1 MLKVVH
7 FITTLS
13 RGGAENQLLI
23 LCREQIRAGLR
34 VTVVPLSGAP
44 ELMKEFSSSGIL
56 VDLCMINQ
64 NFLTQLYLIRRLN
77 LGGDIWHAHLP
88 QAELLLASTKGTPV
102 VVTRHFGGKF
112 YPRAPMIISN
122 GLSRYATHNARGI
135 VAISDFVAQYLNK
148 SGELN
153 KSKRMRVIP
162 YGFDSQAY
170 LKTKKVAVVE
180 AEPKSNAPI
189 FGTLARLSPEKDLE
203 TLIKGFHTYVAKTS
217 KNAQLHIYGEGS
229 EGPKLEFL
237 VKSLNLSEQ
246 VSFKGR
252 TNDSASTIGQFDTFI
267 LTSRFE
273 GFGMVLL
280 ESMSVGV
287 PIICS
292 RIPAALEVL
301 GTEGAAIFFEVGNEI
316 DLAEKMEKSEKFFL
330 DDFRIEQK
338 KRLKLF
344 DSKTMSDNL
353 HEFYLE
359 LLNKSNSNSPD

>member
-44 ELMKEFSSSGIL
+44 ELLKEFSSSGIL

-64 NFLTQLYLIRRLN
+64 NFLMQLYLIRRLN

-88 QAELLLASTKGTPV
+88 QAELLLASTKGTPI

-112 YPRAPMIISN
+112 YPRAPMMISN
-122 GLSRYATHNARGI
+122 GLSRFATYNARGI

-203 TLIKGFHTYVAKTS
+203 TLIKGFHAYVAKTS

-353 HEFYLE
+353 YEFYLE

>member
-23 LCREQIRAGLR
+23 LCREQVSAGLD
-34 VTVVPLSGAP
+34 VTVVPLGGAP
-44 ELMKEFSSSGIL
+44 DLLEEFSSSGIV
-56 VDLCMINQ
+56 VDLCLNNQ
-64 NFLTQLYLIRRLN
+64 NFLMQLYLIRKIN

-112 YPRAPMIISN
+112 YPRAPKIISN
-122 GLSRYATHNARGI
+122 GLSRFASCNARGI
-135 VAISDFVAQYLNK
+135 VSISDFVSQYLKN
-148 SGELN
+148 SNELS
-153 KSKRMRVIP
+153 KSKRMEVIP

-170 LKTKKVAVVE
+170 LKTKKLDSVGE
-180 AEPKSNAPI
+180 GSKLNGPI

-203 TLIKGFHTYVAKTS
+203 TLIKGFHTYLVKTS
-217 KNAQLHIYGEGS
+217 KNAQLHIYGEGP
-229 EGPKLEFL
+229 EGPKLKLL
-237 VKSLNLSEQ
+237 VKSLNLSER
-246 VSFKGR
+246 VLFKGR
-252 TNDSASTIGQFDTFI
+252 TNDSAGTIGQFDTFI

-280 ESMSVGV
+280 ESMAVGI

-301 GTEGAAIFFEVGNEI
+301 GNEGAASFFEAGNEI
-316 DLAEKMEKSEKFFL
+316 DLADKMEKSQNFFSN
-330 DDFRIEQK
+330 DFRIKQRE
-338 KRLKLF
+338 RLKLF
-344 DSKTMSDNL
+344 DSKTMSDAVN
-353 HEFYLE
+353 EFYHE
-359 LLNKSNSNSPD
+359 LLSKSVSNSPE